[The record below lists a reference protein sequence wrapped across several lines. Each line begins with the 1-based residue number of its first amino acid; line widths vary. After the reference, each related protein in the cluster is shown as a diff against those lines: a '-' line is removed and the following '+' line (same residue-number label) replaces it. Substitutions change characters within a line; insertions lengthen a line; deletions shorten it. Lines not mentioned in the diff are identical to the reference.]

1 MEAAQRPAQSQAIRE
16 AWQRG
21 DYDGRAEKYA
31 ATWER
36 KRAEAPPAGPRAQYI
51 REYRARKRAEAAAQQ
66 AAQAPVI
73 RDLADLWEPEP
84 CTDAPCTRRMTETE
98 RQKARAVWMSETHH
112 NGDGYNFGHD
122 ARHAAEHKVIRDSY
136 EGGDE

>member
-66 AAQAPVI
+66 AAQAPTI
-73 RDLADLWEPEP
+73 ESLEDLWAVPE
-84 CTDAPCTRRMTETE
+84 CEDAPTCKRMTESE
-98 RQKARAVWMSETHH
+98 RVKKREKWLADVG
-112 NGDGYNFGHD
+112 GDTLSDYSFGHGHRWVS
-122 ARHAAEHKVIRDSY
+122 AHREV
-136 EGGDE
+136 DE